1 MIRLIHSLS
10 TWISGIWGKSCLI
23 ILAVPSFILG
33 ILVCCEVSN
42 THDIGARR
50 NKRLWLITYKIWFL
64 SKLWFMFMKCFFVFL
79 ADMAGSE
86 NFPDS
91 ILSIYSGELWL
102 ILYGVTFSLKS
113 KKVWELPM
121 FSIIVVHKILEIVIR
136 SISSPKVN
144 SVLCGA
150 GNSLIHS

>member
-64 SKLWFMFMKCFFVFL
+64 SEIWFMSIKCFIFL
-79 ADMAGSE
+79 AGMAGW
-86 NFPDS
+86 DS
-91 ILSIYSGELWL
+91 ILENKTIGVFCPYLFRWALFLWYL
-102 ILYGVTFSLKS
+102 LYGLIFLLKAIHIQESLRIAN
-113 KKVWELPM
+113 V
-121 FSIIVVHKILEIVIR
+121 FNR
-136 SISSPKVN
+136 
-144 SVLCGA
+144 CG
-150 GNSLIHS
+150 S

>member
-1 MIRLIHSLS
+1 MICLIHSLS

-23 ILAVPSFILG
+23 ILGVPSFILG

-79 ADMAGSE
+79 ADMAGLE
-86 NFPDS
+86 NFP
-91 ILSIYSGELWL
+91 IPFCLSIQVSFILWL
-102 ILYGVTFSLKS
+102 LSGLMFPLKAIHIQESLRIAN
-113 KKVWELPM
+113 V
-121 FSIIVVHKILEIVIR
+121 FYR
-136 SISSPKVN
+136 
-144 SVLCGA
+144 CG
-150 GNSLIHS
+150 S

>member
-23 ILAVPSFILG
+23 ILGVPSFILG

-91 ILSIYSGELWL
+91 ILSIYSGELYFM
-102 ILYGVTFSLKS
+102 I
-113 KKVWELPM
+113 
-121 FSIIVVHKILEIVIR
+121 
-136 SISSPKVN
+136 
-144 SVLCGA
+144 
-150 GNSLIHS
+150 NSLWRNIFAKIQESLRIANVFYNCGS

>member
-91 ILSIYSGELWL
+91 ILSIYSGEL
-102 ILYGVTFSLKS
+102 YF
-113 KKVWELPM
+113 
-121 FSIIVVHKILEIVIR
+121 II
-136 SISSPKVN
+136 
-144 SVLCGA
+144 
-150 GNSLIHS
+150 NSLWRNIIAKIQESLRIANVFYRCGS